1 MIPKPAEESEDR
13 RTVSLEFA
21 LEKYWGKNGI
31 LEMKRKAQLAESAAI
46 ESAREAANAPEPE
59 PEPEPEAIPAGPLG
73 ETLPLFT

>member
-21 LEKYWGKNGI
+21 LEKAWGKGSAFD
-31 LEMKRKAQLAESAAI
+31 LRYRARLAESAAI
-46 ESAREAANAPEPE
+46 ESAREAADNPE